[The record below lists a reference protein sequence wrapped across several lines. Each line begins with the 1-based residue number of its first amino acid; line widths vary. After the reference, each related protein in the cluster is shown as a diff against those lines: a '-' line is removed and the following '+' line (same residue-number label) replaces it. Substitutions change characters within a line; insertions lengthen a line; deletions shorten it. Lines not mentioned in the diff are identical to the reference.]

1 MAPVPAITR
10 TDVEHLARLAR
21 IAMTD
26 DELDAMAGQL
36 DVILDAV
43 GRVQEVAAADIP
55 PTSHPLPLTNVLRPD
70 LEVLGLSAEQALA
83 AAPAAEDGRFRVPR
97 ILDQE

>member
-1 MAPVPAITR
+1 MALVPAITR

-36 DVILDAV
+36 DVILESV
-43 GRVQEVAAADIP
+43 GRVQQVAAADIP

-70 LEVLGLSAEQALA
+70 VPVPGLTAEQALA

-97 ILDQE
+97 ILDTE